1 MCHIKNMPTMNMRQ
15 LRNTRQL
22 KSLLKAGKT
31 IELQDR
37 NRPFARIVPITEPA
51 LKDKVWPDF
60 AARHRKLFGDRVLD
74 AVDDFIKNRHG
85 RY

>member
-1 MCHIKNMPTMNMRQ
+1 MPTMNMRQ

-22 KSLLKAGKT
+22 ESWLKAGET
-31 IELQDR
+31 IELQKR
-37 NRPFARIVPITEPA
+37 NRLVARIVPIVAPA
-51 LKDKVWPDF
+51 PKEKVWPNF
-60 AARHRKLFGDRVLD
+60 EARHKKLFGNRVLN